1 MTRMQK
7 INWPILK
14 ETGVFNMVSLPG
26 HIYFFI
32 NWPVFIFGIGF
43 LSYIFFCRIRPLHV
57 ALWSITGTTLSL
69 FFLTYGEISFCLIY
83 AWYISKTNQSS
94 DKFWVFIFMEVN
106 LIIITI
112 QTCVIRTFAAAGIKH
127 LILISVVTTLILTA
141 ILAVIVIWLL
151 VKKQTQLDQL
161 RMLIR
166 EQNHLQKSVILYT
179 GATCVSLYC
188 FEAISNLVNIGI
200 MLDLLILG
208 IFTLSIIINLYSL
221 FLILKSFSYYV
232 ELTWIKRAEASQRA
246 YYTTLSQQQKNTNKL
261 LHDYKNLLASLQLS
275 LQQSSSTISPDT
287 QAILS
292 RAQAS
297 LNQAELGKSS
307 FTSIKSDPLKSLLYL
322 KWAESMN
329 HNVIMNVQTKGIIHP
344 LESALGFAI
353 IRALGILIDNALEET
368 VRIKHHRFNVTLIAL
383 EQGLE
388 VSVINDVDPDF
399 NLANLEKKDF
409 TTKGDGHGNGLSIIN
424 ELMQQNKN
432 ILIRKSVI
440 NQQLKITLFIGDS

>member
-1 MTRMQK
+1 MV
-7 INWPILK
+7 ILQ
-14 ETGVFNMVSLPG
+14 S
-26 HIYFFI
+26 HIYFFM
-32 NWPVFIFGIGF
+32 NLPTFVFGIGI
-43 LSYIFFCRIRPLHV
+43 LSHIFFGHIRPLYV
-57 ALWSITGTTLSL
+57 ALWSITGSTLSL
-69 FFLTYGEISFCLIY
+69 ALSTYGEIGFFLMY
-83 AWYISKTNQSS
+83 AWYMSRTNASS
-94 DKFWVFIFMEVN
+94 DKFWIFIFMEVN

-112 QTCVIRTFAAAGIKH
+112 QACVIKAFAAAGSKH
-127 LILISVVTTLILTA
+127 LASISVCTAFLLTSTFA
-141 ILAVIVIWLL
+141 AIVIWLIT
-151 VKKQTQLDQL
+151 KKKKQLDQF
-161 RMLIR
+161 RTLIR
-166 EQNHLQKSVILYT
+166 EQNHLQKSIILYT

-188 FEAISNLVNIGI
+188 FEAISNLVNIDV
-200 MLDLLILG
+200 MLDLLLLG
-208 IFTLSIIINLYSL
+208 IYTLSVIINLYSL

-275 LQQSSSTISPDT
+275 LQQSSAAISPDT

-329 HNVIMNVQTKGIIHP
+329 HNVIMNVQTEGVIHP

-368 VRIKHHRFNVTLIAL
+368 VRIKHHRFDVTLIAL
-383 EQGLE
+383 KQGLE
-388 VSVINDVDPDF
+388 VSVMNDVGSDF
-399 NLANLEKKDF
+399 NPTDLEKKDF

>member
-1 MTRMQK
+1 
-7 INWPILK
+7 
-14 ETGVFNMVSLPG
+14 MVSLPG

-32 NWPVFIFGIGF
+32 NWPIFFFGVGF
-43 LSYIFFCRIRPLHV
+43 LSYIFFGLIRPLHV
-57 ALWSITGTTLSL
+57 ASWSIIGTSLSL
-69 FFLTYGEISFCLIY
+69 FLSTYGEIGFCLIY
-83 AWYISKTNQSS
+83 AWYISRTNASS
-94 DKFWVFIFMEVN
+94 DKFWVFIFMQVN

-112 QTCVIRTFAAAGIKH
+112 QTCIIRIFAAAGTKQ
-127 LILISVVTTLILTA
+127 LTLISVGTTLILTST
-141 ILAVIVIWLL
+141 LAAIVISLL
-151 VKKQTQLDQL
+151 VKKRSQLDQL
-161 RMLIR
+161 RTLIK
-166 EQNHLQKSVILYT
+166 EQNHLQKSIIIYT

-208 IFTLSIIINLYSL
+208 IFTLSVIINLYSL

-275 LQQSSSTISPDT
+275 LQQSSAAISPDT

-307 FTSIKSDPLKSLLYL
+307 FTSIKSDPLRSLLYL

-329 HNVIMNVQTKGIIHP
+329 HNVIMNVQTEGIIHP
-344 LESALGFAI
+344 LESSLGFAI

-388 VSVINDVDPDF
+388 VSVMNDVGSDF

-432 ILIRKSVI
+432 ILIKKSVI

>member
-1 MTRMQK
+1 MTTLPDYMYFL
-7 INWPILK
+7 ITWP
-14 ETGVFNMVSLPG
+14 TFA
-26 HIYFFI
+26 
-32 NWPVFIFGIGF
+32 FGIGF
-43 LSYIFFCRIRPLHV
+43 LSYIFFGRIRPLHV
-57 ALWSITGTTLSL
+57 TLWSMIGTALSL
-69 FFLTYGEISFCLIY
+69 FLSTYGEIGFCLIY
-83 AWYISKTNQSS
+83 AWYMSRTNASS

-106 LIIITI
+106 LIVFTI
-112 QTCVIRTFAAAGIKH
+112 QACVTRAFTATGLKQSASISAG
-127 LILISVVTTLILTA
+127 TTLILTA
-141 ILAVIVIWLL
+141 ILAAIVIWLL
-151 VKKQTQLDQL
+151 VKKQKQLDQL
-161 RMLIR
+161 RTLIR
-166 EQNHLQKSVILYT
+166 EQSHLQKSIILYT

-188 FEAISNLVNIGI
+188 FEAISNLVNIDV
-200 MLDLLILG
+200 MLDLLLLG
-208 IFTLSIIINLYSL
+208 IYTLSVIINLYSL

-275 LQQSSSTISPDT
+275 LQQSSAAISPDT

-307 FTSIKSDPLKSLLYL
+307 FTTIKSDPLKSLLYL

-329 HNVIMNVQTKGIIHP
+329 HNVIMNVQTEGIIQP
-344 LESALGFAI
+344 LESGLGFAI
-353 IRALGILIDNALEET
+353 IRALSILIDNALEET

-388 VSVINDVDPDF
+388 VSVMNDVGPDF

-409 TTKGDGHGNGLSIIN
+409 TTKGAGHGNGLTIIN